1 MFGLIKRIATA
12 VFEAFQPSIRTHIV
26 CTVIDYDGA
35 TNTAT
40 VQPVNRALRTTDPDN
55 LTTVEIPPL
64 TDVPVMQRGSG
75 KLWLTVAPAAGSYGV
90 LHISDRE
97 IETWLALG
105 KINDPVST
113 RTHDINDALFEP
125 GALPNIVDG
134 DNGQLADAVETDR
147 ISIRTRDKLTHISV
161 LDNGDVQVE
170 ADGNV
175 SVTATGDVGVTADG
189 DITITGDG
197 GKVTINSDAE
207 TFAVDGADC
216 KAGTGTDYVALS
228 TPTDLNFTLI
238 DTIINAW
245 VPVPMDGGAALKAA
259 WIAAWPGGKQAT
271 ASSNLKAD

>member
-12 VFEAFQPSIRTHIV
+12 VFEAFKPSIRTHIV
-26 CTVIDYDGA
+26 CTVIDYDGT

-125 GALPNIVDG
+125 GALPLLVDG
-134 DNGQLADAVETDR
+134 DNGQLSAAVETN
-147 ISIRTRDKLTHISV
+147 SVMLRTRDKLAYV
-161 LDNGDVQVE
+161 AVRD
-170 ADGNV
+170 DG
-175 SVTATGDVGVTADG
+175 SVTIKSDGFMLIDGEDQININAADAISIVADKANVLLNNG
-189 DITITGDG
+189 DITLSLEGDQ
-197 GKVTINSDAE
+197 V
-207 TFAVDGADC
+207 
-216 KAGTGTDYVALS
+216 KAGNGGTPVALS
-228 TPTDLNFTLI
+228 TPTDLNFNLI
-238 DTIINAW
+238 NTIISGW
-245 VPVPMDGGAALKAA
+245 TPVPLDGGAALKAA
-259 WIAAWPGGKQAT
+259 WVAAWPGGKQAT
-271 ASSNLKAD
+271 ASDNLRAD

>member
-1 MFGLIKRIATA
+1 MFGLIKRVTTA
-12 VFEAFQPSIRTHIV
+12 VFEAFKPSIRTHIV
-26 CTVIDYDGA
+26 CTVIDYDGT

-97 IETWLALG
+97 IETWLAKG
-105 KINDPVST
+105 KINDPVSM

-125 GALPNIVDG
+125 GALPLIVDG
-134 DNGQLADAVETDR
+134 DNGQLSPAIDTDR
-147 ISIRTRDKLTHISV
+147 ISLRTRDNVTHVSV
-161 LDNGDVQVE
+161 LDDGTVSTHADANLAMSTAGNAGIE
-170 ADGNV
+170 ADGD
-175 SVTATGDVGVTADG
+175 VTVTG
-189 DITITGDG
+189 G
-197 GKVTINSDAE
+197 GKVTLDNGTE
-207 TFAVDGADC
+207 TLSVDGADV
-216 KAGTGTDYVALS
+216 KAGGGADYAAMS

-271 ASSNLKAD
+271 ASGNLKAD